1 MSAEPDYQMI
11 VWQWAKSKVLAMA
24 TVGTAVSR
32 VRCNPKDSKQFSTS
46 GPKHLRLWRL
56 ETTALKNVAVIKPAK
71 KEQEAHF
78 LDHVWMRHGRLLV
91 LKDKEEA
98 EVLLL
103 MLEVQE
109 IHRRQDLVDHKVI
122 LEVQEVHNQTHPLQV
137 AAVEAEDQEVLV
149 LPVQE
154 MLEAV
159 EVQVLI

>member
-1 MSAEPDYQMI
+1 MVQI
-11 VWQWAKSKVLAMA
+11 
-24 TVGTAVSR
+24 
-32 VRCNPKDSKQFSTS
+32 
-46 GPKHLRLWRL
+46 
-56 ETTALKNVAVIKPAK
+56 
-71 KEQEAHF
+71 
-78 LDHVWMRHGRLLV
+78 RLLLILFFQWLLTVVVKVPLTQVV
-91 LKDKEEA
+91 LEAQEEA

-122 LEVQEVHNQTHPLQV
+122 LEVQEVHNQTHQSQV

>member
-1 MSAEPDYQMI
+1 VQVVDKIQMVQI
-11 VWQWAKSKVLAMA
+11 QLLLILFFQWLLTVVVKVPL
-24 TVGTAVSR
+24 TQVV
-32 VRCNPKDSKQFSTS
+32 
-46 GPKHLRLWRL
+46 L
-56 ETTALKNVAVIKPAK
+56 EA
-71 KEQEAHF
+71 Q
-78 LDHVWMRHGRLLV
+78 
-91 LKDKEEA
+91 EEA

-154 MLEAV
+154 MLEAL
-159 EVQVLI
+159 EVQALI